1 MKETV
6 SIPKDQIENVKQV
19 EFKKQLRLT
28 GRYIPQKGHTLFEVN
43 RLTKQVVKAEYED
56 VKEIDYLATKKGPF
70 RQITTKKVI
79 VRDNCI
85 YISALNIKN
94 CFKKLGFVIKK

>member
-28 GRYIPQKGHTLFEVN
+28 GRYIPQKGHTIFEVN
-43 RLTKQVVKAEYED
+43 RLTNQVVKAEYED
-56 VKEIDYLATKKGPF
+56 VKEIDYLAAKKGLF

>member
-19 EFKKQLRLT
+19 EFEKQLRLT

-43 RLTKQVVKAEYED
+43 RLTKQVVKA
-56 VKEIDYLATKKGPF
+56 
-70 RQITTKKVI
+70 
-79 VRDNCI
+79 
-85 YISALNIKN
+85 
-94 CFKKLGFVIKK
+94 